1 VLNETRALAD
11 WRGGV
16 WTPAQMDPRE
26 WLPRAMTPKNKW
38 GKIVAFDSI
47 HLMVCPPPYLE
58 GDMQNC
64 CAA

>member
-1 VLNETRALAD
+1 
-11 WRGGV
+11 
-16 WTPAQMDPRE
+16 MDPRE